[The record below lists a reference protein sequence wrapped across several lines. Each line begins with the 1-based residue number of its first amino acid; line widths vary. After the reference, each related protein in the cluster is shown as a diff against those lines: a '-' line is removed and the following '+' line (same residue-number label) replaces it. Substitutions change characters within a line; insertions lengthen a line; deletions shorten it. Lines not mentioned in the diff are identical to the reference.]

1 MIAPRKYVHSLLILS
16 ELILIACALIMI
28 IKYDGAEWDRKI
40 WIGSK
45 LLTLK
50 EMMKD
55 NNNKMYPILEI
66 NNDGTKIV
74 YNQSYESL
82 LKHSGKECEEN
93 YKSCGILDT
102 LGNKMCVPN
111 EEPCPINDIVIGSAS
126 ELKLY
131 SDKGYKTGFLEN
143 MTEDQ
148 ILFYTN
154 ETVQNQIVV
163 KLNIT
168 NETLRYIHEGNLIFD
183 NDTYD
188 DYVAMYSGGGDG
200 YSGSDWGGG
209 WDSGGGDW
217 GGGGIDSGG
226 GGFRRLEDEEEED
239 SIYGSPSITKYIRE
253 RFNDEINIDK
263 TFRNIS
269 DNLFAGNYLGFH
281 DYSNYE
287 KFSKLD
293 LYDIYFTPFPNL
305 TASVFSY
312 FLIVGFIGLI
322 IFSVTRFCHK
332 DKPNEGF
339 DPCAVLTGK
348 LLIIIPYLIFYIGY
362 FIYIVYEYCHI
373 HKDIKQFE
381 LTEIKADPFLEDL
394 LKEING
400 RHMNEELM
408 LILIILFSSSMAI
421 FLLAWVLSQIFTKRY
436 LDLLNKTTNNTNE
449 PREMLLK

>member
-1 MIAPRKYVHSLLILS
+1 
-16 ELILIACALIMI
+16 
-28 IKYDGAEWDRKI
+28 
-40 WIGSK
+40 
-45 LLTLK
+45 
-50 EMMKD
+50 
-55 NNNKMYPILEI
+55 
-66 NNDGTKIV
+66 
-74 YNQSYESL
+74 
-82 LKHSGKECEEN
+82 
-93 YKSCGILDT
+93 
-102 LGNKMCVPN
+102 MCIPK
-111 EEPCPINDIVIGSAS
+111 EEPCPINDVVIGSAS

-269 DNLFAGNYLGFH
+269 DNLFAGNTPSGPLSKDTSPINILPFKYVPVATIIELTLYIAPTFV
-281 DYSNYE
+281 SNE
-287 KFSKLD
+287 HTL
-293 LYDIYFTPFPNL
+293 L
-305 TASVFSY
+305 
-312 FLIVGFIGLI
+312 FLIARFT
-322 IFSVTRFCHK
+322 SCTR
-332 DKPNEGF
+332 G
-339 DPCAVLTGK
+339 T
-348 LLIIIPYLIFYIGY
+348 
-362 FIYIVYEYCHI
+362 
-373 HKDIKQFE
+373 
-381 LTEIKADPFLEDL
+381 
-394 LKEING
+394 
-400 RHMNEELM
+400 
-408 LILIILFSSSMAI
+408 
-421 FLLAWVLSQIFTKRY
+421 
-436 LDLLNKTTNNTNE
+436 
-449 PREMLLK
+449 

>member
-1 MIAPRKYVHSLLILS
+1 
-16 ELILIACALIMI
+16 
-28 IKYDGAEWDRKI
+28 
-40 WIGSK
+40 
-45 LLTLK
+45 
-50 EMMKD
+50 
-55 NNNKMYPILEI
+55 
-66 NNDGTKIV
+66 
-74 YNQSYESL
+74 
-82 LKHSGKECEEN
+82 
-93 YKSCGILDT
+93 
-102 LGNKMCVPN
+102 
-111 EEPCPINDIVIGSAS
+111 
-126 ELKLY
+126 
-131 SDKGYKTGFLEN
+131 
-143 MTEDQ
+143 MTDDQ

-188 DYVAMYSGGGDG
+188 DYLDSLRDDGGRYDR
-200 YSGSDWGGG
+200 DWDSG

-226 GGFRRLEDEEEED
+226 GGFRRLEDDEED
-239 SIYGSPSITKYIRE
+239 SIYGSPFITKYIRE

-263 TFRNIS
+263 TFRNVS

-293 LYDIYFTPFPNL
+293 LYDIYFTPFPNT
-305 TASVFSY
+305 TANFFNY

-322 IFSVTRFCHK
+322 IFSVTRFLHK

-339 DPCAVLTGK
+339 DPCSVLCGK
-348 LLIIIPYLIFYIGY
+348 LLIIIPYLVFYIGY

-373 HKDIKQFE
+373 HKDIKPFE

-394 LKEING
+394 LQEINEK
-400 RHMNEELM
+400 HMNEELM

-436 LDLLNKTTNNTNE
+436 LDLLNKTTDNTNE